1 MYVLIVARGVP
12 GPSDP
17 LRGVFEL
24 DQAKA
29 LQDAGHRVVIAALDA
44 RSVRRRRPMGMHL
57 STVDGVDVVRLD
69 VPLGRV
75 PVGIDHA
82 VHARAMTRLW
92 RAVVDR
98 YGTPEVVH
106 AHFSH
111 YAAALVRSGV
121 LSAGSRRIPMVVTE
135 HDSHLRPGHIDRLRD
150 ENCRVGLA
158 GADRVLA
165 VSGALA
171 RILVE
176 RYGVDVAVVPDV
188 VDVELFDRPAHPRPG
203 INLLS
208 VGNLIER
215 KGMAD
220 LCRAVLRV
228 AEGEPGLS
236 LRIAGHG
243 PARPELERLL
253 AAEDPRGRV
262 TLLGALDREQVAEE
276 MAGADGFALFSRWET
291 FGVVYAE
298 AMAAG
303 LPVLATPC
311 GGPEGFLGPGTA
323 VVARG
328 FADQDLT
335 AAVADF
341 VDRLASFDRGLI
353 RTTARRKFAPAAL
366 ARDLTEVYQG
376 LS

>member
-1 MYVLIVARGVP
+1 MYVVIVSRGVP

-44 RSVRRRRPMGMHL
+44 RSARRRRPMGVHV
-57 STVDGVDVVRLD
+57 TAVDGIDVVRLD

-75 PVGIDHA
+75 PVRLDHA
-82 VHARAMTRLW
+82 VHARAMRSLW
-92 RAVVDR
+92 GAVVDR
-98 YGTPEVVH
+98 FGTPEIAH

-121 LSAGSRRIPMVVTE
+121 LDSGSRRVPLVVTE
-135 HDSHLRPGHIDRLRD
+135 HDSHLRPDRVDRLRD
-150 ENCRVGLA
+150 ENCRVGLGA
-158 GADRVLA
+158 ADRVLA

-176 RYGVDVAVVPDV
+176 RYGVDVAVVPNV
-188 VDVELFDRPAHPRPG
+188 VDVDLFDRPSHRRPG

-215 KGMAD
+215 KGMIE
-220 LCRAVLRV
+220 LCRAFLTV
-228 AEGEPGLS
+228 AEGEPSMS
-236 LRIAGHG
+236 LRIVGEG
-243 PARPELERLL
+243 PARSDLEGLL
-253 AAEDPRGRV
+253 AERDPHGRI
-262 TLLGALDREQVAEE
+262 TLLGRLGREQVAEE

-303 LPVLATPC
+303 LPVLASPC
-311 GGPEGFLGPGTA
+311 GGPEGFLSPGTA
-323 VVARG
+323 VVSRG
-328 FADQDLT
+328 FEERDLR
-335 AAVADF
+335 AALTDF
-341 VDRLASFDRGLI
+341 VERLGSFDRDLI
-353 RTTARRKFAPAAL
+353 RATARQKFSPGAL
-366 ARDLTEVYQG
+366 AKSLTGVYRG
-376 LS
+376 LR

>member
-1 MYVLIVARGVP
+1 MYVLIVSRGVP

-29 LQDAGHRVVIAALDA
+29 LQNAGHRVVIAALDA
-44 RSVRRRRPMGMHL
+44 RSVRHRRPMGVRVT
-57 STVDGVDVVRLD
+57 TVDGVDVVRLD

-75 PVGIDHA
+75 PARLDHA
-82 VHARAMTRLW
+82 VHARATARLW
-92 RAVVDR
+92 QAVVGR
-98 YGTPEVVH
+98 FGTPEVVH
-106 AHFSH
+106 AHFSRF
-111 YAAALVRSGV
+111 AAALVRSGV
-121 LSAGSRRIPMVVTE
+121 LEAGGPRVPLVVTE
-135 HDSHLRPGHIDRLRD
+135 HDSHLRPGRIDRLRD
-150 ENCRVGLA
+150 ENCRVGLG

-176 RYGVDVAVVPDV
+176 RYRVDVEVVPDV
-188 VDVELFDRPAHPRPG
+188 VDVDLFARPRHPRPG

-215 KGMAD
+215 KGMTE
-220 LCRAVLRV
+220 LCRAVLAV
-228 AEGEPGLS
+228 AGGEPGLT
-236 LRIAGHG
+236 LRIAGEG
-243 PARPELERLL
+243 PARADLERLL
-253 AAEDPRGRV
+253 ADADPQHRV
-262 TLLGALDREQVAEE
+262 TLLGGLDREHVAEE
-276 MAGADGFALFSRWET
+276 MAGADGFALFSAWET

-328 FADQDLT
+328 FEEHDLT
-335 AAVADF
+335 AALTDF
-341 VDRLASFDRGLI
+341 AERLASFDRDLI
-353 RTTARRKFAPAAL
+353 RATARQKFSPEAL
-366 ARDLTEVYQG
+366 ATTLTGVYRS
-376 LS
+376 LR